1 MPENT
6 AESTADREIRSL
18 PFFAPEM
25 IPHPSVSVPASA
37 KNHLSGGA
45 GVGRRVAG
53 ETSVANASGTMN
65 FSEDSEAYWETIT
78 SLRGQ
83 AAELQ
88 SQELLLRPE
97 LDKEARE
104 QLGRQHIKQVVLD
117 NVKLQIRTMGQEGSW
132 TEETQRSVERTL
144 FDYMFGLGPFQKFV
158 DDPTIEN
165 VTVIGCDEVWTEH
178 VGGEMRRQTPIAPSD
193 RVLVDDVQFLL
204 NRKEEEARAFDQ
216 AHPDVDADLMEMVRL
231 AGVTAPV
238 TPRPTLVLRVH
249 RFLNITLS
257 EMVTK
262 GNLTEAA
269 AHFLRVLVDAKRS
282 VVISGY
288 AGDGKTT
295 MLRALVNE
303 FDPYEQVITLEI
315 ERELH
320 LHHLEN
326 RIVSPISLQ
335 YRPAGESGGV
345 GEYTMWDASRKA
357 LRLNSQRLIV
367 GEVRGDEIGPMI
379 RAMQT
384 GAGSLSTTH
393 AEDPEDCVEALV
405 GLASQTYT
413 EEYAKRQIARHI
425 DFVVQLNRIEQP
437 DGTKL
442 RKLTHISEVL
452 PHESTGVA
460 VLDIFKLDEDN
471 DDEDAHFIRLPQ
483 DGRMRRKLQRHG
495 LNEEL
500 LRRDLP

>member
-1 MPENT
+1 MPKNT

-18 PFFAPEM
+18 PFFAPET

-37 KNHLSGGA
+37 KNHLSGGVGA
-45 GVGRRVAG
+45 GRRVAR
-53 ETSVANASGTMN
+53 ETSVVNASGTLT
-65 FSEDSEAYWETIT
+65 FSEDSETYWETIT
-78 SLRGQ
+78 ALRGQ

-104 QLGRQHIKQVVLD
+104 HLGRQHIKQVVLD

-132 TEETQRSVERTL
+132 SEDTQRSVERTL

-257 EMVTK
+257 EMVAK

-269 AHFLRVLVDAKRS
+269 AHFL
-282 VVISGY
+282 
-288 AGDGKTT
+288 
-295 MLRALVNE
+295 
-303 FDPYEQVITLEI
+303 
-315 ERELH
+315 
-320 LHHLEN
+320 
-326 RIVSPISLQ
+326 
-335 YRPAGESGGV
+335 
-345 GEYTMWDASRKA
+345 
-357 LRLNSQRLIV
+357 
-367 GEVRGDEIGPMI
+367 
-379 RAMQT
+379 
-384 GAGSLSTTH
+384 
-393 AEDPEDCVEALV
+393 
-405 GLASQTYT
+405 
-413 EEYAKRQIARHI
+413 
-425 DFVVQLNRIEQP
+425 
-437 DGTKL
+437 
-442 RKLTHISEVL
+442 
-452 PHESTGVA
+452 
-460 VLDIFKLDEDN
+460 
-471 DDEDAHFIRLPQ
+471 
-483 DGRMRRKLQRHG
+483 
-495 LNEEL
+495 
-500 LRRDLP
+500 